1 MYSISVKWDEV
12 TQSLLNGDIR
22 SYTISYHSD
31 KTPESKQRKVFNAPT
46 WFANLT
52 HLTKNTNYTITVL
65 ASNEKGNGPASF
77 LLLQRQVMEVSFHPV
92 FWLNMSEKK
101 INTAEIVDGIRRND
115 HQEKDGLVVQVKLI
129 FVITCQPMKYF
140 VLLTNNRPFHRTSWV
155 YLYKAS

>member
-12 TQSLLNGDIR
+12 TQSLPNGDIR

-65 ASNEKGNGPASF
+65 ASNEKGNGPASVPIVATTSDGSKFSSF
-77 LLLQRQVMEVSFHPV
+77 LIS
-92 FWLNMSEKK
+92 N
-101 INTAEIVDGIRRND
+101 
-115 HQEKDGLVVQVKLI
+115 
-129 FVITCQPMKYF
+129 
-140 VLLTNNRPFHRTSWV
+140 
-155 YLYKAS
+155 